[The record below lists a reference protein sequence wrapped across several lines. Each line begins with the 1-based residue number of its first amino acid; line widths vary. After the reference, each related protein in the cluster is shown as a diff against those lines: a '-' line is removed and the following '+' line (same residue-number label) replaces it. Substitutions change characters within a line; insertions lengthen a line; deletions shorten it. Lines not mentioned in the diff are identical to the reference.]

1 MQEKEINDLPMNWYK
16 FWKYF
21 RFPVG
26 IILSIC
32 NFSSILSQISLE
44 IIVVNENFIIA
55 LLLDALI
62 IAFTIITYLSF
73 CFRNK
78 KSYQIFMH
86 YLFIIDFVMLCIV
99 STLNTVRILKFFRKY
114 NNMHFNN
121 CNMGLNM
128 DIAKLHI
135 L

>member
-44 IIVVNENFIIA
+44 IINENIIIA
-55 LLLDALI
+55 LLLDVLV

-73 CFRNK
+73 CSQNK
-78 KSYQIFMH
+78 KSYQIFMC
-86 YLFIIDFVMLCIV
+86 YLFVIDLIFTSIV
-99 STLNTVRILKFFRKY
+99 STLNTVRIF
-114 NNMHFNN
+114 
-121 CNMGLNM
+121 
-128 DIAKLHI
+128 
-135 L
+135 